1 MLALKRTAALA
12 TAALAVAALGA
23 CSSASSVA
31 PSATPV
37 ASASLSAAPTAPSE
51 PTTAAHPGLSAETE
65 AAVAEYVDRFSSEA
79 EADSVWLDAAGVED
93 EFREAA
99 AAFPLALP
107 DGYSWPTSTGQEYGN
122 AAQWERGTGAVQAYF
137 FWEGATATA
146 AYAAHERGDGGA
158 VSAHLESLAA
168 GYASPVR
175 SMLVDP
181 EQPGTDSGYYRS
193 VIAPAIDG
201 DWEALIRA
209 QVEPFIENPVYRA
222 IAAQA
227 GDEVDFGSEGFA
239 TPAAP

>member
-1 MLALKRTAALA
+1 MLALKRTAAIA

-31 PSATPV
+31 PAATPV
-37 ASASLSAAPTAPSE
+37 ASAAPTAPAAPTA
-51 PTTAAHPGLSAETE
+51 AAPPGLSAETE
-65 AAVAEYVDRFSSEA
+65 AAVAEYVDRFSSETGT
-79 EADSVWLDAAGVED
+79 DSVWLDAAGVED

-158 VSAHLESLAA
+158 ASVHLESLAA

-181 EQPGTDSGYYRS
+181 EQPRTDSGDNRA

-209 QVEPFIENPVYRA
+209 QVEPFIENPVYGA

-227 GDEVDFGSEGFA
+227 GDDVDFGSEGFA

>member
-12 TAALAVAALGA
+12 AAAVTVVAVAS
-23 CSSASSVA
+23 CSSASPAAAPVAISSASSSPSAAPTPTAPVA
-31 PSATPV
+31 PSA
-37 ASASLSAAPTAPSE
+37 LSADA
-51 PTTAAHPGLSAETE
+51 E
-65 AAVAEYVDRFSSEA
+65 AAVAQYVDRFTFETDA
-79 EADSVWLDAAGVED
+79 DADSVWLDADGVED
-93 EFREAA
+93 EFRAAA

-107 DGYSWPTSTGQEYGN
+107 DAYTWPATTGREYGN
-122 AAQWERGTGAVQAYF
+122 SAQWERGTGVVQAYF

-146 AYAAHERGDGGA
+146 AYAALERGDGAA
-158 VSAHLESLAA
+158 VSAHLEALAT

-193 VIAPAIDG
+193 VIAPALQG
-201 DWEALIRA
+201 DWDTLIHA
-209 QVEPFIENPVYRA
+209 QVEPFVDNPAYRA

-227 GDEVDFGSEGFA
+227 GDDVEFGTEGFA